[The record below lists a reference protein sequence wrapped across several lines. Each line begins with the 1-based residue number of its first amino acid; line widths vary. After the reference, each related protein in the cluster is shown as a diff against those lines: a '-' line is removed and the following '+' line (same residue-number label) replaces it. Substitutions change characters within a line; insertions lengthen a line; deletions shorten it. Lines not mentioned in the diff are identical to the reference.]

1 MKKLLSVLL
10 IIACMFSS
18 VCFADENAQNTW
30 IKSDD
35 GIIEVKLT
43 SVDTSNYPKIRVNCD
58 YRLDG
63 TKLDTDDWRVTFD
76 LTEDLNSYISKN
88 PSYANRKVPVS
99 AEFGSFKLIS
109 GTVYKI
115 ELIFTI
121 DADKKVTR
129 YVNTDMATVFP
140 DDFVNYEAHA
150 LASAI
155 KETAAKLNLSDYSLY
170 NDHCNAVKSK
180 KYDSVTYYWFKFD
193 KKKDTYYT
201 VIMYNTSYAV
211 CLLPNSA
218 ETLLMDYLK
227 NKLGNYIVIPNST
240 VLYKCNGGSGTYYD
254 AMSEIY
260 DLSGTKDAYILNMSH
275 YLK

>member
-18 VCFADENAQNTW
+18 VCFADENAQDTW

-43 SVDTSNYPKIRVNCD
+43 SVDTSNYPKIKVSFD

-63 TKLDTDDWRVTFD
+63 TKLDTGDWSATFD
-76 LTEDLNSYISKN
+76 LTEALNSYISKN

-99 AEFGSFKLIS
+99 AEFVSFKLLS
-109 GTVYKI
+109 GTVYEI

-129 YVNTDMATVFP
+129 RVNSDIAKVYP
-140 DDFVNYEAHA
+140 DDFVNYEAYA
-150 LASAI
+150 LTSAI

-170 NDHCNAVKSK
+170 NDNCFAVKSK

-193 KKKDTYYT
+193 KKKDTYYA

-211 CLLPNSA
+211 CLLPDS
-218 ETLLMDYLK
+218 EGTLLMDILK

-240 VLYKCNGGSGTYYD
+240 VLHKCNGETGTYYD
-254 AMSEIY
+254 AMGEIY
-260 DLSGTKDAYILNMSH
+260 DLNGTKDAYILVMSQ